1 MVLVGASRENVAERL
16 KLYEKIRKNR
26 ASLMQIFSNAGQ
38 DEPELIRKDA
48 SRFMP
53 IEKVPSKSRPE
64 RRINPNMALRSLLM
78 PIQANPEEYFNHNFG
93 YDVVQDTLNHLKDL
107 DPSFEL
113 PEMFFQKK
121 PGRGMYP

>member
-16 KLYEKIRKNR
+16 KLYEKIRRNR

-64 RRINPNMALRSLLM
+64 KRTNLSKTIVLLTNINSSEPRG
-78 PIQANPEEYFNHNFG
+78 I
-93 YDVVQDTLNHLKDL
+93 
-107 DPSFEL
+107 
-113 PEMFFQKK
+113 FQS
-121 PGRGMYP
+121 